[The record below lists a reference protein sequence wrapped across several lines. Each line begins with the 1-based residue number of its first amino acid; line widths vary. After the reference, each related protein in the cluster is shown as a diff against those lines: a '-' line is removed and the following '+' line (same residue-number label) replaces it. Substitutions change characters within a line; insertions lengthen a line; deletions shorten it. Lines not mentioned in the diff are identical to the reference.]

1 MINQG
6 GVASKAMKAIKGFF
20 FLILVVLSLL
30 LPLFVHAE
38 IVERIVA
45 IVNDEFIT
53 LKDMEKYVRV
63 EKAGR
68 FLSVNEYFR
77 NIQLQTR
84 IDTFIDDLLIRQQA
98 KKLKIEVFDKEV
110 EAIVANIRKQYL
122 ITEEELQQQLNK
134 EGMSYRDFFEG
145 IRMNLLKGRVLNHV
159 ISPDVL
165 VTDTALKE
173 FYNRHVDEYR
183 DEEYKLQQV
192 FISGKRED
200 AQRRALEAF
209 GRLESGEAFEAVAQ
223 KFSDDPSAAGG
234 GEIGYIKREELIPEL
249 RQAVGLLVPGK
260 YTPVLKTPY
269 GLHILRL
276 NEVKKGDT
284 AAFDAVKDRVHARIV
299 QEESEKRY
307 KEYIDKL
314 RRSSYIEI
322 KI

>member
-1 MINQG
+1 
-6 GVASKAMKAIKGFF
+6 MKTIRAFF
-20 FLILVVLSLL
+20 FFILAVLSFL
-30 LPLFVHAE
+30 LPLPLHAE

-53 LKDMEKYVRV
+53 LKDVEKYVRV
-63 EKAGR
+63 EKGGR

-77 NIQLQTR
+77 NMQLETK
-84 IDTFIDDLLIRQQA
+84 IDTFVDDLLIRQQA
-98 KKLKIEVFDKEV
+98 KKLKIEVSDKEV
-110 EAIVANIRKQYL
+110 EGIVANIRKQYL

-145 IRMNLLKGRVLNHV
+145 IRMNVLKGRVLNHV

-165 VTDTALKE
+165 VTDTVLKE
-173 FYNRHVDEYR
+173 FYNKHIDEYR

-209 GRLESGEAFEAVAQ
+209 GRLESGEAFEVVAE
-223 KFSDDPSAAGG
+223 KFSDDPSAASGG
-234 GEIGYIKREELIPEL
+234 DIGYVKREELIPEL
-249 RQAVGLLVPGK
+249 RQAVSLLTPGTH
-260 YTPVLKTPY
+260 TPVLKTPY

-276 NEVKKGDT
+276 NEVKKGNT
-284 AAFDAVKDRVHARIV
+284 VAFEAVKDRIHARIV
-299 QEESEKRY
+299 QEESDRRY
-307 KEYIDKL
+307 MEYIDKL